1 MALSWR
7 ACALRAAN
15 RVTGRVI
22 RPLLAA
28 ASVLALAGCGPD
40 GPPNLT
46 AAQPRGASVAFESID
61 GPPPD
66 KFRKLVENLN
76 EEAQTR
82 RLAVA
87 SRESPSAYRVR
98 GYLAAKVTK
107 HETTVSWVWDVF
119 DGDQHRAL
127 RITGEESVK
136 SNHRDA
142 WVIADD
148 AMLRRIARSSM
159 DQLAS
164 FLTSPEVAP
173 GTPMAAAP
181 ALAPAPAQ
189 IVLLGDRDPTPE
201 AAGIF
206 RIFKPEADPVPDT
219 EGDAPAPAA
228 TTASVPLPRARPSA
242 SQASG
247 PATSERTT
255 LRLAAS
261 SH

>member
-1 MALSWR
+1 M
-7 ACALRAAN
+7 
-15 RVTGRVI
+15 
-22 RPLLAA
+22 
-28 ASVLALAGCGPD
+28 ALAGCGPD
-40 GPPNLT
+40 GQPNLT

-66 KFRKLVENLN
+66 KFRKLVDNLN
-76 EEAQTR
+76 EEAQAR

-136 SNHRDA
+136 GHHRNA
-142 WVIADD
+142 WAIADD
-148 AMLRRIARSSM
+148 AMLHRIARSSM

-164 FLTSPEVAP
+164 FLTSPEIAP
-173 GTPMAAAP
+173 GTPGTPAPAEP
-181 ALAPAPAQ
+181 ALAASAPPKIAL
-189 IVLLGDRDPTPE
+189 IGDRDPSPE

-206 RIFKPEADPVPDT
+206 RIFKPKADPVS
-219 EGDAPAPAA
+219 EGAITAPAA
-228 TTASVPLPRARPSA
+228 EATSVPMPRPRPTA
-242 SQASG
+242 SQAAG
-247 PATSERTT
+247 PATSERAT
-255 LRLAAS
+255 LTLAAS
-261 SH
+261 SR